1 MHHIALR
8 VGLVH
13 VADAGLSPPAA
24 PPMPRLPAE
33 GSEPE
38 PPLPLCSMSL
48 WDPEQVRC
56 SKVGHRERVHHSYIP
71 GGAACVMHKNLAECP
86 RMWE

>member
-1 MHHIALR
+1 MLTRPH
-8 VGLVH
+8 
-13 VADAGLSPPAA
+13 A
-24 PPMPRLPAE
+24 PRPRCRRLPAE

-86 RMWE
+86 RLWE